1 MLSEANATGTEDLG
15 FDGDVE
21 AAEPALKTR
30 GVQDYEGA
38 AGDLATPRLLPVQQ
52 LVEPNAPLGPSSAR
66 VTSLQRFAKRC
77 RTIFAVRVLY
87 DG

>member
-21 AAEPALKTR
+21 AAERALKTR

-52 LVEPNAPLGPSSAR
+52 LVEPIAPSSPE
-66 VTSLQRFAKRC
+66 VEPVGCLSHSFYL
-77 RTIFAVRVLY
+77 
-87 DG
+87 